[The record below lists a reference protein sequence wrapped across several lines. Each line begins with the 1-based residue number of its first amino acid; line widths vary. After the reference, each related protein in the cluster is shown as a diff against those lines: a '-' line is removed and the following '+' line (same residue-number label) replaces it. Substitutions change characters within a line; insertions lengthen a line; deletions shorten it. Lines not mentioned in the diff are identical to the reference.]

1 VDPLPPEGA
10 PKGISNSPGTTNS
23 ISFDIGRSPDIRRL
37 GNESRYPLGFLLTYA
52 RSYFQ
57 TKIVTAGKLA
67 REHPQAGLE

>member
-1 VDPLPPEGA
+1 MDPLPPEGA

-23 ISFDIGRSPDIRRL
+23 ISFDIGCSPYIRRL
-37 GNESRYPLGFLLTYA
+37 GHKSSCRLGFLLTYA